1 MKKIKVWII
10 TGALE
15 GLGPAA
21 IKYLLA
27 KKQIVLAIL
36 LPGQIPAPLIG
47 HPFEELHIL
56 HIDPANESD
65 AQRLMDDTIKSC
77 GTIDILINNS
87 CYELVD
93 MLQQS
98 NSQQDME
105 NTVCE
110 KLNGTLLIVKLIL
123 PFMKAGFNGHIINL
137 PPKPC
142 IDNTIGE
149 VFYNDLQL
157 ALDNFSD
164 NLQAEL
170 STLDKKLT
178 RIECGD
184 RFIDPLTG

>member
-1 MKKIKVWII
+1 MEKIKVWII
-10 TGALE
+10 TGAIE

-27 KKQIVLAIL
+27 KKQIVLAVL
-36 LPGQIPAPLIG
+36 LPGQIPDPLIG
-47 HPFEELHIL
+47 QPFEKLHIL
-56 HIDPANESD
+56 HIDPAKERD
-65 AQRLMDDTIKSC
+65 AQQLMDDTIKSC
-77 GTIDILINNS
+77 GPIDMLINNS
-87 CYELVD
+87 CYGLVD
-93 MLQQS
+93 MLRQH
-98 NSQQDME
+98 NSPQDME

-110 KLNGTLLIVKLIL
+110 TLNGTLLMVKMIL
-123 PFMKAGFNGHIINL
+123 PFMKAGFNGHIIHL

-142 IDNTIGE
+142 LDKAISE
-149 VFYNDLQL
+149 AFYNDLQM

-184 RFIDPLTG
+184 RFKRP